1 MYPSAKAMQRP
12 EVKAF
17 MDFVIA
23 NQPAIA
29 KAAQIVP
36 MTTEQAADAKASLK
50 KAESGA

>member
-1 MYPSAKAMQRP
+1 MQRP

-17 MDFVIA
+17 MDFVLA

-29 KAAQIVP
+29 KAAQIIP
-36 MTTEQAADAKASLK
+36 MTQEQASDAKAALQ